1 MPFCTDTDLLY
12 WEPGL
17 FRDAAAASQVLVSGI
32 AGVSGTAV
40 TVAGV
45 PPLADAGVRPLG
57 VIQFS
62 GTALS
67 GCFPIVS
74 VDSDTDL
81 TISVLYDGLFPADG
95 SAGTPA
101 HVGVAAGQA
110 FAVRTFFPQRQVV
123 TQMLLQAAG
132 VDPSAGADAEG
143 RVVNAESLRRPCVL
157 GTLQMIYNAV
167 AASATEPAKPAA
179 RADLYERLYRRAM
192 RSARVEVDTDGDGV
206 ADVVRSLGGVQLVR
220 G

>member
-17 FRDAAAASQVLVSGI
+17 FRDAGTSAAGQALLSGLAS
-32 AGVSGTAV
+32 VSGTAA
-40 TVAGV
+40 TVIGLS
-45 PPLADAGVRPLG
+45 LAAAGVRPLG

-62 GTALS
+62 GTTVS
-67 GCFPIVS
+67 GSFPIVS
-74 VDSDTDL
+74 IDSDADL
-81 TISVLYDGLFPADG
+81 TMSVLYDGLFPAGG

-101 HVGVAAGQA
+101 HVGAAANQA
-110 FAVRTFFPQRQVV
+110 FAIRTFFPQRRVA

-132 VDPSAGADAEG
+132 VDPAAADAES
-143 RVVNAESLRRPCVL
+143 RVVNADALRRPCVL
-157 GTLQMIYNAV
+157 GALQMIYNAV
-167 AASATEPAKPAA
+167 AASATDPAVPAA

-192 RSARVEVDTDGDGV
+192 RSVRVEVDTDGDGV
-206 ADVVRSLGGVQLVR
+206 ADVVRSLNGVRLVR